1 MARNAP
7 ITTMEDLQR
16 LVPSIVKA
24 VNADAALMRLAL
36 VNPLLLLE
44 ELGHSLTDELR
55 PQAERRVRFR
65 TETAQRLDA
74 LASEVFKQA
83 GERFDIDSPV
93 ALARVLFEKL
103 KLPRKSSD
111 ADADADADADVCG
124 AADAP
129 SDAPSAVPRLP
140 PAIFKQP
147 PATDALERLR
157 DQHPVMPALLD
168 YRRLDASEPRLAPRA
183 LYDRV
188 RSGELKLP
196 LLRAQA
202 RLKRGPTPR

>member
-1 MARNAP
+1 MARPAP

-36 VNPLLLLE
+36 INPLLLLE
-44 ELGHSLTDELR
+44 ELGHTLTDELR

-65 TETAQRLDA
+65 AETAQRLDA

-111 ADADADADADVCG
+111 ADADADVCG
-124 AADAP
+124 ADDAP
-129 SDAPSAVPRLP
+129 PAVPQLP

-147 PATDALERLR
+147 PVSDPLERLR

-196 LLRAQA
+196 VLRAQA
-202 RLKRGPTPR
+202 RLKRGPTPH